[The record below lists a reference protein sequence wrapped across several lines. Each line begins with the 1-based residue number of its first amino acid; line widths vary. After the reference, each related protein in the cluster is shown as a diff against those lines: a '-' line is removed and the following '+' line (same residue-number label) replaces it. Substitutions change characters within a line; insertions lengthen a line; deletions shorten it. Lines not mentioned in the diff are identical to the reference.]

1 MSKKPETSP
10 DTTIE
15 EVSEETPAVNEFE
28 VKYQE
33 TLDRL
38 LRTTAEYD
46 NFRKRS
52 VKEKEALYRTAQAD
66 FAEKILPV
74 LDNFDRAIAA
84 CEDKED
90 SFFRG
95 VEMVHKQFVEI
106 LEGIGITPIKTV
118 GEAFNPELHYAV
130 AHEESDAHGENEIIE
145 EFARGYQFKEQ
156 VIRPAMVKVAN

>member
-1 MSKKPETSP
+1 MSTKPETSP
-10 DTTIE
+10 DTTE
-15 EVSEETPAVNEFE
+15 EVSEETPEVNEFE

-52 VKEKEALYRTAQAD
+52 VKEKEAMYQNAQAA

-90 SFFRG
+90 SFFKG

-106 LEGIGITPIKTV
+106 LTTLGVTPIPTV
-118 GEAFNPELHYAV
+118 GETFDPELHYAV
-130 AHEESDAHGENEIIE
+130 AHEERDDYGENEIIE
-145 EFARGYQFKEQ
+145 EFARGYKLKEQ

>member
-10 DTTIE
+10 DITE
-15 EVSEETPAVNEFE
+15 EVSEETPEVNEFE

-52 VKEKEALYRTAQAD
+52 VKEKEAMYQNAQAA

-90 SFFRG
+90 SFFKG
-95 VEMVHKQFVEI
+95 VEMVQKQFIEI
-106 LEGIGITPIKTV
+106 LTALGVTPISSV
-118 GEAFNPELHYAV
+118 GETFDPELHYAV
-130 AHEESDAHGENEIIE
+130 AHEESDEHGENVIIE
-145 EFARGYQFKEQ
+145 EFARGYKFKEQ
-156 VIRPAMVKVAN
+156 VIRPAMVKVVN

>member
-10 DTTIE
+10 DITE
-15 EVSEETPAVNEFE
+15 EVSEETPEVNEFE

-52 VKEKEALYRTAQAD
+52 VKEKEAMYQNAQAA

-90 SFFRG
+90 SFFKG
-95 VEMVHKQFVEI
+95 VEMVQKQFIEI
-106 LEGIGITPIKTV
+106 LTALGVTPISSV
-118 GEAFNPELHYAV
+118 GETFDPELHYAV
-130 AHEESDAHGENEIIE
+130 AHEESDEHGENVIIE
-145 EFARGYQFKEQ
+145 EFARGYKFKEQ

>member
-10 DTTIE
+10 DTTE
-15 EVSEETPAVNEFE
+15 EVLEETSEVNEFE

-52 VKEKEALYRTAQAD
+52 VKEKEAMYQNAQAA

-90 SFFRG
+90 GFFKG
-95 VEMVHKQFVEI
+95 VEMVHKQFIEI
-106 LEGIGITPIKTV
+106 LTALGVTPIPAV
-118 GEAFNPELHYAV
+118 GETFDPELHYAV
-130 AHEESDAHGENEIIE
+130 AHEESDDYGENEIIE
-145 EFARGYQFKEQ
+145 EFARGYKLKEQ